1 MGTRVLV
8 IKGAGRKC
16 LALRWPS
23 MGNGLIS
30 GDAFRSWFFDRW
42 DITLGRHPS
51 SGISRAGWQATD
63 NVEGRAYEWPLGLRV
78 TRPSSPSLPAIVT
91 PKLAVPKSRISPN
104 GVIHCQRFV
113 GRA

>member
-16 LALRWPS
+16 LALRWSS

-42 DITLGRHPS
+42 GITLGSHPS
-51 SGISRAGWQATD
+51 SGISRAGWQGYRQCGGTCLRIA
-63 NVEGRAYEWPLGLRV
+63 LG
-78 TRPSSPSLPAIVT
+78 SA
-91 PKLAVPKSRISPN
+91 
-104 GVIHCQRFV
+104 
-113 GRA
+113 